1 MNLLYETIHRIISE
15 EVQNVLNEV
24 YKVKP
29 NQIMEFGTDAVSKKR
44 KYAQRLWNMIQSKYA
59 YIGGCKSFDSING
72 DDGFTDFL
80 NGKYIWRIYFGE
92 NANDILGIVVYK
104 PTKFGRKRICSTGVD
119 KESYLKLIDDDLKDY
134 NHVYGEVSGK
144 SEKFM
149 SKQPKT
155 TWVNNRQVS
164 SFLPNKQIDLNQYP
178 NADSNEKVPYNK
190 DKHYYR
196 LINGERHRKAMFGN
210 PLIPNTQNR

>member
-29 NQIMEFGTDAVSKKR
+29 NQIMEFGVGAVSKKR
-44 KYAQRLWNMIQSKYA
+44 KYAKKLWNMIQSKYA

-80 NGKYIWRIYFGE
+80 NGNYIWRVYFGE
-92 NANDILGIVVYK
+92 NANDILGIAVYK
-104 PTKFGRKRICSTGVD
+104 PTRFGRKRICSTGESS
-119 KESYLKLIDDDLKDY
+119 ESYLKLIDDDFKDY

-144 SEKFM
+144 SENFM
-149 SKQPKT
+149 NKQPKT
-155 TWVNNRQVS
+155 RWVNSMQAS
-164 SFLPNKQIDLNQYP
+164 SFLPNKQIDLERDP
-178 NADSNEKVPYNK
+178 NADANEKLAYNK
-190 DKHYYR
+190 SKHYYR
-196 LINGERHRKAMFGN
+196 LINGEHHRKAMFGN
-210 PLIPNTQNR
+210 PAIPNSSAH